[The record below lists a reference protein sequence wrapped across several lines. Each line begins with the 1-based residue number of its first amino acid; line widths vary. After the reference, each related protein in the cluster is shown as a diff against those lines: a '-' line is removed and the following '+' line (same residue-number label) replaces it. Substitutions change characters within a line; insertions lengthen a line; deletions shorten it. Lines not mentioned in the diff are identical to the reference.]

1 MIALEPV
8 ASRIWAWLAG
18 LALVLVM
25 VVGSLWLAYDHGR
38 VTEKAEW
45 GARWTARDLSDS
57 VDRQAAT
64 DAERAK
70 ERAHQKAIDQV
81 QQNAEQQIDTALT
94 HAADAALAADGLR
107 SQVNKLLAADRAR
120 RGACTPA
127 GSPAVENPGNLLAVV
142 LDKSVARNRELA
154 AIADTAR
161 IAGLACEAAYGELRG
176 VP

>member
-1 MIALEPV
+1 MTALEPV
-8 ASRIWAWLAG
+8 TARVWAWLAG
-18 LALVLVM
+18 FAVVLVI

-38 VTEKAEW
+38 VIEKAEW
-45 GARWTARDLSDS
+45 DAKWATRDLSDS
-57 VDRQAAT
+57 TARLAAT

-120 RGACTPA
+120 RAACATA

-161 IAGLACEAAYGELRG
+161 IAGLACEAAYGALRG